1 MSLVER
7 QATYAKSPAGTPRRG
22 DAGEAS
28 SSGAAGSTP
37 TRPTRRAVTPSKSPR
52 ESPREPSPL
61 ESPAKSPAK
70 ASKKASSKFPKTE
83 RRDEVPAPAPAPARP
98 PPPPESPAGYLGQ
111 PFRYDFGDD
120 DDGGGS
126 APRVPSVPS
135 DDAGEPSEKNGAAS
149 TLEKASAPARVDPP
163 RPPRPPS
170 AAAASTSAPGSL
182 HDTHVL
188 TERLHASET
197 ARREAERRLAR
208 ASERARVMEEILEEQ
223 NALLE
228 NVPTVIAAGG
238 AERWRARLGAGGGY
252 GAESTGVRRRLE
264 QARGDEGVSE
274 RDRERAIET
283 SGVKSLAR
291 RVAELER
298 ELAAKEAAFS
308 RQTSLLESLE
318 VEHAAF
324 DADVTAMRS
333 DAEASR
339 RAAAENEIGRAHV

>member
-1 MSLVER
+1 M
-7 QATYAKSPAGTPRRG
+7 
-22 DAGEAS
+22 
-28 SSGAAGSTP
+28 
-37 TRPTRRAVTPSKSPR
+37 VTPSKSPR

-70 ASKKASSKFPKTE
+70 ASKKASSKSPKTE
-83 RRDEVPAPAPAPARP
+83 RRDEVPAPAPAPSRP

-120 DDGGGS
+120 DDGGGGS

-135 DDAGEPSEKNGAAS
+135 DDAGEPSEKNGAAP

-228 NVPTVIAAGG
+228 NVPTV
-238 AERWRARLGAGGGY
+238 L
-252 GAESTGVRRRLE
+252 
-264 QARGDEGVSE
+264 
-274 RDRERAIET
+274 
-283 SGVKSLAR
+283 SLI
-291 RVAELER
+291 
-298 ELAAKEAAFS
+298 
-308 RQTSLLESLE
+308 
-318 VEHAAF
+318 H
-324 DADVTAMRS
+324 
-333 DAEASR
+333 
-339 RAAAENEIGRAHV
+339 I